1 MAPIFVPGPEYD
13 WHFWRLREDLNI
25 RLEQINEGRNED
37 NEQKTDDGKRPSYF
51 QLVARPYGWTED
63 FVLQDRLLMRTGTG
77 DDRIYLRA
85 VGRRDDLIVLATG
98 EKVLPRILE
107 RMLEES
113 PHVKTAVAFGEGQFE
128 LGVIV
133 EPSTNHE
140 DINELKKCIWP
151 IILEAGKQM
160 DSHAKISS
168 PDGIIVAT
176 DEQKIARSDKGSI
189 SRKEIYRQFDKQ
201 IRRAYQLMENNTA
214 NGNSHIP
221 LSSENL
227 EEVLQKIVD
236 AELADNLGSNSCG
249 VDDDLFE
256 LGVNSLQCVRIYRS
270 VQIMA
275 RLAAEKGDLSLKTP
289 SKDFVHKNP
298 TIARMAAA
306 LRLGEA
312 RNGTHQHTIEDY
324 VARYGLPT
332 ESETTEHIILL
343 TGSTGSLGSH
353 LLAHLVR
360 LPQVAKVICL
370 RRKGA
375 QHQTNGTDLEL
386 EGPKEQ
392 LKQATS
398 KGASIPLV
406 YQDKVMVI
414 QVQQSK
420 SHFGLPDST
429 YASLCS
435 SVTHIVH
442 AAWPMDFKRTL
453 ASFETQFAFLH
464 NLLRLARDAHTMRP
478 WLKPRLAFISSIS
491 VVGQYYHCH
500 DGARIVP
507 EEIMDGN
514 ESTNSFG
521 YAHAKLVCENILSRV
536 AASRKDEMEVCCI
549 RLGQIAGAS
558 TGGFW
563 NTKEHVPALISIA
576 QRMGKWPKLK
586 GVRIFKSPTL
596 LETKATDNIK

>member
-1 MAPIFVPGPEYD
+1 LQLIEDFGATEIGAMAPIFVPGPEYD

-25 RLEQINEGRNED
+25 RLEPISEGGHEN

-63 FVLQDRLLMRTGTG
+63 FVLQDWLLMRTETG
-77 DDRIYLRA
+77 DDGIYLRA

-113 PHVKTAVAFGEGQFE
+113 PHVKTAIAFGEGQFE

-140 DINELKKCIWP
+140 DINELKKGIWP

-168 PDGIIVAT
+168 LDGIIVAT
-176 DEQKIARSDKGSI
+176 DEQKIPRSDKGSI
-189 SRKEIYRQFDKQ
+189 SRKEVYQQFDKQ
-201 IRRAYQLMENNTA
+201 IRRAYELMEKNTT
-214 NGNSHIP
+214 NGNSHIL

-227 EEVLQKIVD
+227 EDLLQKIVE
-236 AELADNLGSNSCG
+236 AELADDLGSNGCG
-249 VDDDLFE
+249 VDEDLFE
-256 LGVNSLQCVRIYRS
+256 LGVNSLQCVRIYRT
-270 VQIMA
+270 VQNMV
-275 RLAAEKGDLSLKTP
+275 RLAAEKGDLSFKIP

-306 LRLGEA
+306 LRLGGA
-312 RNGTHQHTIEDY
+312 RNGTHQHTIDDY
-324 VARYGLPT
+324 VTRYSLST
-332 ESETTEHIILL
+332 ETETAEHIMLL

-375 QHQTNGTDLEL
+375 QHQSNGTDVEID
-386 EGPKEQ
+386 GPKEQ
-392 LKQATS
+392 LKQATL

-406 YQDKVMVI
+406 YQDKVMVM

-420 SHFGLPDST
+420 HHFGLPDST

-435 SVTHIVH
+435 SV
-442 AAWPMDFKRTL
+442 
-453 ASFETQFAFLH
+453 
-464 NLLRLARDAHTMRP
+464 
-478 WLKPRLAFISSIS
+478 
-491 VVGQYYHCH
+491 
-500 DGARIVP
+500 
-507 EEIMDGN
+507 
-514 ESTNSFG
+514 
-521 YAHAKLVCENILSRV
+521 
-536 AASRKDEMEVCCI
+536 
-549 RLGQIAGAS
+549 
-558 TGGFW
+558 
-563 NTKEHVPALISIA
+563 
-576 QRMGKWPKLK
+576 
-586 GVRIFKSPTL
+586 
-596 LETKATDNIK
+596 